1 MLVAV
6 GLRSSVRRCSLD
18 LILLFLFS
26 LQATVT
32 ASFSMQSTHV
42 TTSKI
47 GGKPINFRF
56 QRRSSV
62 NDESQLQ
69 SRSFSVQVND
79 FFKGPVPRPI
89 RRAISLYY
97 EKDNLQENLDAVYL
111 LTAAPTVPGSPRPLW
126 LVMVCLPWYAYYRF
140 AVEEELLQMELDRGK
155 EPRGF
160 GGYGTVGPF
169 TYGVLLGPLAALVHL
184 PGGMNWSILGISF
197 MYYTQ
202 FLLYDR
208 VNELYTD
215 EGRPAPLNVWW
226 CVPIFFPF
234 NVIVA
239 LRQVHYLS
247 QYLYEKRGLVPA
259 PRDPIADFF
268 PFVSSHSFRWQ
279 DFFVTP
285 SLWCSLLA
293 DAKNIDTK
301 TFPPPVRD
309 LLKSDSQPVN

>member
-1 MLVAV
+1 MLTV
-6 GLRSSVRRCSLD
+6 GLGSSGRRYSLA
-18 LILLFLFS
+18 LFLLVFFR
-26 LQATVT
+26 LQATAT
-32 ASFSMQSTHV
+32 AFFSMQSTHA
-42 TTSKI
+42 TSSNIAKN
-47 GGKPINFRF
+47 PINFRI

-62 NDESQLQ
+62 NDESQFQ
-69 SRSFSVQVND
+69 PRSFSVQVND

-111 LTAAPTVPGSPRPLW
+111 LTAAPSVPGSPRPLW
-126 LVMVCLPWYAYYRF
+126 LVMLFLPWYAYYRF

-169 TYGVLLGPLAALVHL
+169 TYGVLLGPLAALLHL

-197 MYYTQ
+197 IYYTQ

-247 QYLYEKRGLVPA
+247 QYLYEKRGVVPA

-268 PFVSSHSFRWQ
+268 PFVSYHNFSWQ

-285 SLWCSLLA
+285 SLWCSLLS
-293 DAKNIDTK
+293 DVKNIDK
-301 TFPPPVRD
+301 NTFPSPARD